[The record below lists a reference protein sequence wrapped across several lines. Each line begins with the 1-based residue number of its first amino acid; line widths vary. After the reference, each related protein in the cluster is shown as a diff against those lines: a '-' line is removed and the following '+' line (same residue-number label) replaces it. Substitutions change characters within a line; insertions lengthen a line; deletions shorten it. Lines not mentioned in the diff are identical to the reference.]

1 MRVTR
6 QLRIAVD
13 RREIAVGS
21 EITVRV
27 RDNRRQPVEGAI
39 VSTETKSVRT
49 DERGLC
55 RLQVNSPGFWKLVAA
70 KSPTERTAYEPAS
83 ALVRVVPNA
92 AALRPYRAIGSR

>member
-1 MRVTR
+1 MQTTR
-6 QLRIAVD
+6 QLRLAVEQ
-13 RREIAVGS
+13 REIAVGT

-27 RDNRRQPVEGAI
+27 RDNRRRPVEGAI

-55 RLQVNSPGFWKLVAA
+55 RLQFHSPGFWKLVAA
-70 KSPTERTAYEPAS
+70 KSPTDRVAYEPAS

-92 AALRPYRAIGSR
+92 AALRPYRATGSR